1 MNQFQQVCTSILIG
15 LLCILSTHQAHATHV
30 PTAITNLFKVDK
42 ASIGTGDFVEDAV
55 FVTINKETLA
65 KIRNNNKDNFTLVI
79 PFENDTKLTL
89 NLEKKSF
96 TASDFKITVAEN
108 NTLSTLDYNPAV
120 FYSGAVKGQSNA
132 LVALNFF
139 EDKVTGVLSFQGQNY
154 NVGPYERGGE
164 DSFVIYK
171 EQNLNVPNPFECST
185 EDPVDFH
192 MEPVSSSRSSQNKK
206 VSVYIECDNH
216 LYKNLGS
223 SSARVSDFTTG
234 LFNIVSILYK
244 NEEVELEISEIKI
257 WSTPDPYPNTSAKK
271 ARNDFASRL
280 NGNFNG
286 DIAHLLSNYKV
297 NGTPPN
303 GGSANIDVLCDKDI
317 AVSYTNVT
325 TSYLNYP
332 TFSWTAYAV
341 THEIGH
347 NLGSPHTHSCLWPT
361 GPIDNCWCPEG
372 GCTQGPEPTSS
383 GTIMSYCHLDPGWTT
398 SCSLSSDNPG
408 ISFSAG
414 FGRQPGDLIRNK
426 IANASCLSNY
436 TPVVIP
442 FTAAASVRNE
452 TCFEEKNGSITLD
465 LENGSSPYTYKW
477 STGARVAVLRD
488 LSGGSYAVT
497 VTDRNGKIAKLSATV
512 KAAERIIADAGS
524 DKTIACTNGSLVL
537 EANNAFNRSGHS
549 YKWTKIGG
557 ALNNSTGNSITI
569 TTSGTYV
576 YTVSNNSTG
585 CTARDT
591 VVVTQDQA
599 PVFQIRGNDLNCN
612 TPFAELKVN
621 TNLSD
626 LTYEW
631 TGPNGFTSNVS
642 TPKVD
647 QAGIYYLSVT
657 NASNCV
663 SQDQIVIRSEIYQ
676 PDVQAY
682 GGVITCS
689 NTSIELIAESNEQV
703 SYKWSGPNNFVST
716 VKNPTTEMAGIYTL
730 EVTSLNGCTNTTTA
744 QVGAAIDLPAVRING
759 GDISCNESFVTLS
772 AISDA
777 NNILYQWSGPSN
789 FNSNNGQIQATE
801 AGVYDLVISNGAGC
815 TTSTSYTV
823 NKAGTPNF
831 DIQASPLS
839 CQNSTTILRLTNYDN
854 ISYYQWTGPNNFQTT
869 NPQPTV
875 SQGGLYTVVATG
887 TDGCA
892 STKSFTV
899 ENTTD
904 LPAVR
909 INGGDIS
916 CNESF
921 VTLSAISDANNIL
934 YQWSGPSN
942 FSSNNG
948 QIQATEAGVYALII
962 SNGAG
967 CTTSTSYTVNKAGA
981 NNFDIQANPL
991 SCQNSTTIL
1000 RLTNYDNI
1008 SYYQWTGPNNFQTTN
1023 PQPTVSEGG
1032 LYTLVATGANG
1043 CISTKSFTVEN
1054 TIETPSIEIT
1064 AAALTCAN
1072 NSTQLLTNSTYSFNQ
1087 YEWVGPNS
1095 FRSSETAP
1103 FVSIPGT
1110 YTLEVSTAGGCVIR
1124 RSLLVEAD
1132 NNPVAILA
1140 LNATELTCTQ
1150 TTAQLNVLTNQSTA
1164 QYLWT
1169 GPNNFQSIEQNPTV
1183 TLAGLYELN
1192 VIGENGCTNN
1202 SRVEVISKSIDINNI
1217 LVTQDDCGQ
1226 KEGHI
1231 KIEVA
1236 GQAADYSVQWNTGQ
1250 TGFEIGNLAAGIYSA
1265 TIKDQN
1271 GCSVII
1277 SQEIK
1282 SNDPIMLNNLDVT
1295 EITCSGA
1302 ADGHIAVS
1310 VIGGLAPYQLFWS
1323 NGETGNA
1330 ISDLD
1335 SGTHTLEVVD
1345 ARNCVKT
1352 FYFDITDP
1360 EYLEVTTEL
1369 EEGGVDFFV
1378 EGGNPEYIY
1387 EWSNGLSGSSERDL
1401 ENGDYEVTISDASG
1415 CEVVEQFTMESFDIT
1430 ESITADI
1437 VTINMPDTRE
1447 PMVSPNPADTYFKLN
1462 YEFEEST
1469 LVFISIFNAQGYY
1482 LYRSTMESNLINETF
1497 NTTSW
1502 ENGTYYVQL
1511 LSKNGFVTEELKVVH
1526 N

>member
-257 WSTPDPYPNTSAKK
+257 WTTPDPYPNTSAKK

-557 ALNNSTGNSITI
+557 VLNNSTGNSITI

-875 SQGGLYTVVATG
+875 S
-887 TDGCA
+887 
-892 STKSFTV
+892 
-899 ENTTD
+899 
-904 LPAVR
+904 
-909 INGGDIS
+909 
-916 CNESF
+916 
-921 VTLSAISDANNIL
+921 
-934 YQWSGPSN
+934 
-942 FSSNNG
+942 
-948 QIQATEAGVYALII
+948 
-962 SNGAG
+962 
-967 CTTSTSYTVNKAGA
+967 
-981 NNFDIQANPL
+981 
-991 SCQNSTTIL
+991 
-1000 RLTNYDNI
+1000 
-1008 SYYQWTGPNNFQTTN
+1008 
-1023 PQPTVSEGG
+1023 EGG

-1282 SNDPIMLNNLDVT
+1282 SNDPIMLNNLDVR

-1302 ADGHIAVS
+1302 ADGHIIVS
-1310 VIGGLAPYQLFWS
+1310 LKGGLAPYELFWS
-1323 NGETGNA
+1323 NGETGNS

-1430 ESITADI
+1430 ESITTDI
-1437 VTINMPDTRE
+1437 VTINMPATRE

-1462 YEFEEST
+1462 YEFEKST